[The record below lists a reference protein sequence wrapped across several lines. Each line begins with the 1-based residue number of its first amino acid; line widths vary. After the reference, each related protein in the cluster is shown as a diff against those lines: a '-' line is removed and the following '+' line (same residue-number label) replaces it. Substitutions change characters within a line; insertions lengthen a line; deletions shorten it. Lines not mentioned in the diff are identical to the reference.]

1 MQHSDGSDPQPNET
15 RYLAMNDLTN
25 HARNRKLKTL
35 RPKKYTEQEFFIA
48 DEMAITT
55 FRDELASMEHP
66 FFALKSGDTKDRKY
80 KNGNVTVTVKSNSS
94 GLATVFDKDIW
105 IYAIS
110 KLQQAIFEGK
120 PISRTIVFTPYE
132 FFMTTNRA
140 KSGRAYE
147 DLKNSLE
154 RLAGTRVQTNIVYSP
169 EKQKTENFGLIDKW
183 RILEEKKGKLDIGMV
198 EVTLPDW
205 LYQGVTQTKIL
216 KISPDYFRIRKAID
230 RRFYEIARK
239 HCGYQKEFTIS
250 LELLHLKAGS
260 SALLKMFR
268 HNVKQLAKTNDL
280 PDYAVTYDVESDR
293 VKFTYRHYDPKKEQE
308 AAWRTEKNKVIEH
321 VQSGSKLPR
330 KMQERIDAMNKGDA

>member
-1 MQHSDGSDPQPNET
+1 
-15 RYLAMNDLTN
+15 MNDLTN
-25 HARNRKLKTL
+25 QARKRNLKTL

-48 DEMAITT
+48 DEVAITT
-55 FRDELASMEHP
+55 FRDDIASMEHP
-66 FFALKSGDTKDRKY
+66 FFALKSGDTKDREY
-80 KNGNVTVTVKSNSS
+80 KNGNVTVTVRGNSL

-110 KLQQAIFEGK
+110 KLQQAIFEGR
-120 PISRTIVFTPYE
+120 PISKTIYFTPYE
-132 FFMTTNRA
+132 FLVTTNR
-140 KSGRAYE
+140 KIGGKTYQ
-147 DLKNSLE
+147 DLEKSLE
-154 RLAGTRVQTNIVYSP
+154 RLKGTTIKTNVLYS
-169 EKQKTENFGLIDKW
+169 EGNSKFEVFGLI
-183 RILEEKKGKLDIGMV
+183 ESGKIIRETKNNIEVGMV
-198 EVTLPDW
+198 ELTLPDW

-230 RRFYEIARK
+230 RRLYEIARK

-280 PDYAVTYDVESDR
+280 PDYAVTYDLESDR
-293 VKFTYRHYDPKKEQE
+293 VKFTYRHYDPKREQE
-308 AAWRTEKNKVIEH
+308 AAWRTEKNKVIGH

-330 KMQERIDAMNKGDA
+330 KMQERIDAMKKGDA

>member
-1 MQHSDGSDPQPNET
+1 
-15 RYLAMNDLTN
+15 MNDLTN
-25 HARNRKLKTL
+25 NVRNRKLKTL

-48 DEMAITT
+48 DETAITS

-66 FFALKSGDTKDRKY
+66 FFALKGGDTKVREY
-80 KNGNVTVTVKSNSS
+80 KNGNVKVTVKPNAD
-94 GLATVFDKDIW
+94 GLATVFDKDVW

-110 KLQQAIFEGK
+110 KLQQAIFEEK

-140 KSGRAYE
+140 KSGRAYV
-147 DLKNSLE
+147 DLKNALE

-169 EKQKTENFGLIDKW
+169 EKQETENFGLIDKW

-205 LYQGVTQTKIL
+205 LYQGITQTKIL

-230 RRFYEIARK
+230 RRLYEIARK

-280 PDYAVTYDVESDR
+280 PDYAVSYDGETDS

-308 AAWRTEKNKVIEH
+308 AVCRAEKNKMEEH
-321 VQSGSKLPR
+321 LQSGASLPR
-330 KMQERIDAMNKGDA
+330 KMQDRIDAIRKGDA

>member
-1 MQHSDGSDPQPNET
+1 
-15 RYLAMNDLTN
+15 MNDLTN
-25 HARNRKLKTL
+25 KARNRKLKTL

-48 DEMAITT
+48 DEMAITS

-66 FFALKSGDTKDRKY
+66 FFALKGGDTKVREY
-80 KNGNVTVTVKSNSS
+80 KNGNVSVTVKPNAD

-110 KLQQAIFEGK
+110 KLQQAIFEEK
-120 PISRTIVFTPYE
+120 PISRTIAFTPYD
-132 FFMTTNRA
+132 FFVTTNRD
-140 KSGRAYE
+140 KGGRSYDE
-147 DLKNSLE
+147 LRKSLE

-169 EKQKTENFGLIDKW
+169 EKQETENFGLIDKW

-230 RRFYEIARK
+230 RRLYEIARK

-250 LELLHLKAGS
+250 LELLHMKAGS

-268 HNVKQLAKTNDL
+268 HNVKQLAKMNDL
-280 PDYAVTYDVESDR
+280 PDYAVTYDVQNDT
-293 VKFTYRHYDPKKEQE
+293 VKFTYRYYDAKKEQD
-308 AAWRTEKNKVIEH
+308 AKNRTEKNKVISH
-321 VQSGSKLPR
+321 IQSGSSLPR
-330 KMQERIDAMNKGDA
+330 KMQKRIDAIAKGGE

>member
-1 MQHSDGSDPQPNET
+1 M
-15 RYLAMNDLTN
+15 ADLTKKT
-25 HARNRKLKTL
+25 RNRNLETL
-35 RPKKYTEQEFFIA
+35 RPKKYIEQEFFIA
-48 DEMAITT
+48 DEMAITS
-55 FRDELASMEHP
+55 FRDEIASMEHP
-66 FFALKSGDTKDRKY
+66 FFALKGGDTKVREY
-80 KNGNVTVTVKSNSS
+80 KNGNVTVTVRPAAEI

-110 KLQQAIFEGK
+110 KLQQAIFEEK
-120 PISRTIVFTPYE
+120 PISRIITFTPYD
-132 FFMTTNRA
+132 FFVTTNRN
-140 KSGRAYE
+140 KSGRSYE
-147 DLKNSLE
+147 ELRKSLE

-169 EKQKTENFGLIDKW
+169 EKQETENFGLIDKW
-183 RILEEKKGKLDIGMV
+183 RILEKKKGKLDIGMV

-230 RRFYEIARK
+230 RRLYELARK

-268 HNVKQLAKTNDL
+268 HKVKHLAKMNDL
-280 PDYAVTYDVESDR
+280 PDYSVIYDVESDR
-293 VKFTYRHYDPKKEQE
+293 VTFTYRYYDPKKDQE
-308 AAWRTEKNKVIEH
+308 SKFRTEKNKDIEH

-330 KMQERIDAMNKGDA
+330 KMQEHIESIRKGK